1 MNKLTNNILYR
12 ISYLQ
17 NNKIYIYIY
26 IQKMI
31 NINILYIFNIDIA
44 NITIKIN

>member
-17 NNKIYIYIY
+17 NNKIYIY

>member
-17 NNKIYIYIY
+17 NNKKYIYIY